1 MKETIKKT
9 IKITLFILI
18 GLLLFWLV
26 YKNQDIE
33 TIKSALKKANYW
45 WLLLSI
51 FLGILSHISRA
62 VRWRLLIEPLGY
74 KPRRLTLFYSVM
86 IMYLTNLA
94 IPRSGEIVRCSIT
107 NRYEK
112 VPFTSL
118 LGTVITERI
127 IDMIILLLLAVVV
140 AITQFSV
147 VIDFLNNNESAQQT
161 IDKIGQSAGILISI
175 LVVGVISL
183 VLLFVFRKKITK
195 TKLYKKFQKLIDDF
209 IAGIKS
215 VAALKNKWEFIAH
228 SLFIWCMYFI
238 MIYVAFMAF
247 DFTKD
252 FGLMVGLTAF
262 VMASFGMV
270 FPSPGGIGSWHFM
283 VIETLFIYGL
293 NKTDG
298 SAFAFGT
305 HESQLAM
312 LIVVGFISLIA
323 ISLIKPKNSNFNEK
337 INTSTEMNNQN

>member
-1 MKETIKKT
+1 LKETFKKT

-33 TIKSALKKANYW
+33 TIKSALKEANYW
-45 WLLLSI
+45 WLLLSL
-51 FLGILSHISRA
+51 FLGLLSHISRA

-94 IPRSGEIVRCSIT
+94 IPRSGEIVRCSII

-112 VPFTSL
+112 VPFSSL

-127 IDMIILLLLAVVV
+127 IDMVILLLLSVVV

-161 IDKIGQSAGILISI
+161 IDKIGQSAGILIGI

-183 VLLFVFRKKITK
+183 VLLFVFRKKIAK

-215 VAALKNKWEFIAH
+215 VATLKNKWQFIAH
-228 SLFIWCMYFI
+228 SLFIWFMYFI

-283 VIETLFIYGL
+283 VIETLFIFGL

-298 SAFAFGT
+298 SAFAFGA
-305 HESQLAM
+305 HESQLIM
-312 LIVVGFISLIA
+312 LIVVGFIALIA
-323 ISLIKPKNSNFNEK
+323 TSLIKPKKSIE
-337 INTSTEMNNQN
+337 NNK

>member
-1 MKETIKKT
+1 MKETFL
-9 IKITLFILI
+9 KIVKISIFILI
-18 GLLLFWLV
+18 GIILFWLV
-26 YKNQDIE
+26 YRNQDIE
-33 TIKSALKKANYW
+33 SIKSALQKANYW
-45 WLLLSI
+45 WLLLSL
-51 FLGILSHISRA
+51 FFGVLSHISRA

-94 IPRSGEIVRCSIT
+94 IPRSGELVRCSLVS
-107 NRYEK
+107 RYEK

-127 IDMIILLLLAVVV
+127 IDMIILMILAIIVV
-140 AITQFSV
+140 ITQFSV
-147 VIDFLNNNESAQQT
+147 VLDFLQNNESAQQT
-161 IDKIGQSAGILISI
+161 IDKISQSAGILIGLLAI
-175 LVVGVISL
+175 MIIFIFLLVI
-183 VLLFVFRKKITK
+183 FRKKITK
-195 TKLYKKFQKLIDDF
+195 TKLYKKFQKIIDDF

-215 VAALKNKWEFIAH
+215 VIALKNKWHFIAH
-228 SLFIWCMYFI
+228 SLFIWSMYFV

-283 VIETLFIYGL
+283 IIETLFIYGL
-293 NKTDG
+293 SKTNG
-298 SAFAFGT
+298 SAFAFGA
-305 HESQLAM
+305 HESQLVM

-323 ISLIKPKNSNFNEK
+323 ISMIKQKNS
-337 INTSTEMNNQN
+337 INSSV